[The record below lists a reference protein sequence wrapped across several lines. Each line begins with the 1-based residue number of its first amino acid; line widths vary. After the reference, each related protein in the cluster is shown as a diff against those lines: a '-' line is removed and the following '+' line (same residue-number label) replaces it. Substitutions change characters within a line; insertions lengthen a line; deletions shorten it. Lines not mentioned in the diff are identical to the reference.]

1 MAQKR
6 DLNVNPYYDDFNI
19 DNNFYKVL
27 FKPGYPVQARELT
40 TLQSILQNQVE
51 SFGSYTFKEGTMVI
65 PGNVSYDNQL
75 GAVKLNPSNFNIDIS
90 LYLDKLVGKTIVGSV
105 SGVSAFV
112 QHVEPTFDDPTIY
125 VRYLNSDNNFEDTS
139 FRDGEGLECTESIVY
154 GNTTISA
161 NTQFASCIQL
171 NATSTASAAFVGEG
185 VYFVRGY
192 FVKVYKQTL
201 ILDEYTNT
209 PSYRVG
215 FKVTEEIVN
224 AKDDNSL
231 YDNAKGFSNFAA
243 PGADRLKITL
253 TLTKK
258 ELTDTKDTDFIEVL
272 RLTDGQIKKLQTKTE
287 LNRLGDY
294 IAERTYDESGHY
306 SVRDFDVS
314 LNESLN
320 DGLGND
326 GLFREDQLTD
336 QGAVPSDELMG
347 VKLSPGIAYVYGQ
360 KIDKPS
366 TTIIDVAKPRD
377 TRKIENSAV
386 PFEMGNLLRVNNVSG
401 ALKIKET
408 VELHKVL
415 NGTDGDT
422 STKIGEAR
430 VYTFNLTGDSY
441 TGDSTKW
448 DLYLYD
454 IQTYTVLTTNR
465 TIVSGDNINTS
476 SFIKGSNSSAYGHS
490 VAAVT
495 SGSTITVR
503 QTSGSFTPGDQ
514 VFVDGID
521 TPLTIESVAVY
532 SSRDV
537 KSVTQS
543 GQTGFPSFSANSVLT
558 KVPFNGVTEAVLDGA
573 NNLTVPGGVFL
584 GIKEGDIVRYKV
596 STESDEV
603 YNVVGPNPSGSTV
616 HLDPIDDGVVG
627 VYTGQVASA
636 GTYQVSLGI
645 GEIKNNSS
653 SGLYAK
659 IEDNDISFVD
669 LSSAQLS
676 ISAQITGAETNI
688 SNGTVT
694 LQTTDVAGITSST
707 FETFDDERYSV
718 HYNGGGIG
726 TVTSDTFSHGS
737 QEITL
742 NNLIDGN
749 NNVVNVTLLKSGI
762 SSKVKQ
768 FNRSKVVNIALSKFT
783 KSGTTGNG
791 DINDGLTY
799 NSYYG
804 LRVQDERICLNNPDV
819 SRVLAVLESTDNNA
833 PVLEELVFSSVLN
846 IHDSA
851 VIGENIVGENGAIA
865 RIVATGAVNALK
877 IIYLNGEVF
886 QIGETVTFKES
897 GIKTTIENI
906 TAPKFIDLTSSYIL
920 DAGQK
925 EQYYDYSSIIRTEGS
940 SIPSR
945 QLMIIYDYYTVP
957 SNDDGDVFTILSY
970 DSERFSDDIP
980 SIGPNLVRASDT
992 LDFRPRVSELIT
1004 FTKSP
1009 FDFSARDFGSD
1020 DTPKLIL
1027 KPKESSTIAYE
1038 HYLPRIDKVYLDRM
1052 GGFFVQKGTS
1062 SINPK
1067 EPSNTQPDLMM
1078 EVATINL
1085 PAYLYDVKD
1094 AVITLKDN
1102 RRYTMRDIGRIE
1114 DRVENLEITTS
1125 LSLLELD
1132 TQTLQIRDSEG
1143 FDKFKSGIFV
1153 DDFKNDNLIDL
1164 GISNVDLL
1172 DNSILPVQASNSFNP
1187 VLASAV
1193 EIPENERDEAENYA
1207 LLDPNVQKTGNAVTL
1222 KYDSIDWIEQPLA
1235 TKVQNVNEFHV
1246 VEYVGY
1252 VNIEPKA
1259 DTWLRTIRLPS
1270 VGGTVTRVRG
1280 RGAAVRRVVRSSTV
1294 DVLVASG
1301 AEEFIRQRNIYFD
1314 AANIK
1319 PLTRTYHFLDNNGN
1333 LDFIP
1338 KLLEI
1343 CKTKEGDSGSVGTF
1357 QVGET
1362 VISYDDSGAERGRFR
1377 ICTAN
1382 HKKGAFDNP
1391 TKTYN
1396 INPYIKTE
1404 NLSSIYSESTKVL
1417 NVDVR
1422 SMAEHTQ
1429 GSYWGYVKK
1438 NHKLVGQTSGAVAF
1452 VKDLK
1457 SISDNYGDL
1466 IGSVFIRNPHTA
1478 TPPPERISTGT
1489 KTFKLTTSPTNAT
1502 PLPGSKLISFA
1513 ETTYTATGTWQ
1524 IRQRVTTTTITW
1536 RRYDPIA
1543 QSFTVGQTIQAPSGT
1558 VNPNDVND
1566 DTSGAFLTAVDLFFA
1581 HKPAGDEAVRVEIRT
1596 LELGTP
1602 TLTIVGEPVTLTP
1615 DEVNVSTT
1623 GDTATH
1629 VKFQYPIWLEPGQEY
1644 AVTLVAENTDQYE
1657 VWVAEMGEKTVN
1669 TKTLPDAESVRYTK
1683 QFALGS
1689 LFLSQNGSIWTANQ
1703 YEDMKFKLYKAK
1715 FTANSGTAFYYNPVL
1730 DEGNGYKPTLFENS
1744 LQPISHRGRLG
1755 ITTIEASDGLT
1766 SILVPGRKVAA
1777 SSGEEGFAT
1786 IIGTGSSATGSL
1798 TVTSAGNDYPTGSF
1812 TNIPTTA
1819 LTGQGQ
1825 GLTIDVTTSAG
1836 GVTAVTANTTGNGY
1850 RKGDIVE
1857 ISSGISTGG
1866 GGRFTIDNCEGID
1879 TLYLDLIQGQDDLF
1893 TSSSQLRYYPDNHPT
1908 NPIVGLANTTII
1920 SYAPESGISDGKHI
1934 SVLQY
1939 DHGMYSGLDFVQ
1951 IHGVNGNL
1959 PGEPITSAI
1968 SKDATTGQFIGI
1980 AQTANFANFEG
1991 IPVDGTNLGYV
2002 KIGPEVISYSEVTN
2016 AGLKIQSRGVIG
2028 FEQPHE
2034 KNVLAHKYE
2043 LNGVSLMRINKTHQV
2058 QSIGNFIDYYT
2069 VQVDMSGSTNAL
2081 DRSSSS
2087 TDKPALRFNSSDF
2100 GGGSGI
2106 IASENIQ
2113 FGEVNMDF
2121 GIMNPS
2127 AATEVSGSIRTI
2139 SGRSVDGNEVPF
2151 VDQGFEPVELGTTTQ
2166 LSTLRMVGSKVNEDA
2181 KLGGMPRNKSLT
2193 MALQL
2198 STKDPNL
2205 SPMIFTDLSSVSLTS
2220 SRLNNPVADYS
2231 TNADIKTEGFDP
2243 HRAIYVSNPINLKQ
2257 QANSLKVIL
2266 DAYRDATADFRV
2278 MYSLIRADSD
2288 GVPQQYELFP
2298 GYDNLEV
2305 FDQAGFGVVD
2315 SSKNSGR
2322 PDTFVRSSLRNEF
2335 LEYEFTADNLDLF
2348 DGFVIKIVMSGTS
2361 QANPPRIRNLRAI
2374 ATR

>member
-51 SFGSYTFKEGTMVI
+51 TFGSYTFKEGTMVI
-65 PGNVSYDNQL
+65 PGNVSYDNQF
-75 GAVKLNPSNFNIDIS
+75 ASVKLNASNFNIDIS
-90 LYLDKLVGKTIVGSV
+90 LYLDKLVGKTIVGSI
-105 SGVSAFV
+105 SGVSAYV
-112 QHVEPTFDDPTIY
+112 QHIEPTFDDPTIY

-139 FRDGEGLECTESIVY
+139 FRDGEGLQCTESIVY

-161 NTQFASCIQL
+161 NTQFASCIPL
-171 NATSTASAAFVGEG
+171 NATSIASAAFVGEG

-201 ILDEYTNT
+201 ILDEYANT

-215 FKVTEEIVN
+215 FRVTEEIVN
-224 AKDDNSL
+224 AKDDVSL

-258 ELTDTKDTDFIEVL
+258 ELTDTEDTDFIEVL

-306 SVRDFDVS
+306 SIRDFDVS

-320 DGLGND
+320 NGLGNN
-326 GLFREDQLTD
+326 GLFREGQLTD
-336 QGAVPSDELMG
+336 QGSVPSDELMG

-360 KIDKPS
+360 KIDKPG
-366 TTIIDVAKPRD
+366 TTIIDVEKPRD

-386 PFEMGNLLRVNNVSG
+386 PFEMGNLLRVNAVSG
-401 ALKIKET
+401 APKIKSD

-415 NGTDGDT
+415 NGTHGDS
-422 STKIGEAR
+422 STKIGDAR

-465 TIVSGDNINTS
+465 TIVSADNINLS
-476 SFIKGSNSSAYGHS
+476 SFIKGKNSGAYGHS

-495 SGSTITVR
+495 SGNTITVR
-503 QTSGSFTPGDQ
+503 QTSGSFSPGEQ
-514 VFVDGID
+514 VFIDGID
-521 TPLTIESVAVY
+521 TPLSVESIVVY
-532 SSRDV
+532 SSRDI

-543 GQTGFPSFSANSVLT
+543 EAGFPNFSANSVLT
-558 KVPFNGVTEAVLDGA
+558 KIPFNGVTEAILDGS
-573 NNLTVPGGVFL
+573 NNLTIPGGIFT

-596 STESDEV
+596 SGESDEV
-603 YNVVGPNPSGSTV
+603 YNVVGPHPSASTI
-616 HLDPIDDGVVG
+616 HLDPINTGVVG
-627 VYTGQVASA
+627 VYTGQVGSA
-636 GTYQVSLGI
+636 GTYRVSLGV

-659 IEDNDISFVD
+659 IEDDDISFVD

-676 ISAQITGAETNI
+676 ISAQITGSEANI
-688 SNGTVT
+688 SGGTVT
-694 LQTTDVAGITSST
+694 VQTTDVTGISSSI

-737 QEITL
+737 QEISIGNL
-742 NNLIDGN
+742 NDGTD
-749 NNVVNVTLLKSGI
+749 NVINVTLLKNSI
-762 SSKVKQ
+762 SSKIKQ
-768 FNRSKVVNIALSKFT
+768 FNRSHVVNIDRSKFS

-791 DINDGLTY
+791 NINDGLTY

-819 SRVLAVLESTDNNA
+819 TKVLAVLESTDSNA
-833 PVLEELVFSSVLN
+833 PVLEELVFSGTLN
-846 IHDSA
+846 IHASA
-851 VIGENIVGENGAIA
+851 IVGENIVGENGAIG
-865 RIVATGAVNALK
+865 RIVATGAANALK

-906 TAPKFIDLTSSYIL
+906 TPPKFINLTTSFVF

-925 EQYYDYSSIIRTEGS
+925 EQYSDYSSILRTEGS
-940 SIPSR
+940 SVPSR

-957 SNDDGDVFTILSY
+957 SNDNGDVFTILSY
-970 DSERFSDDIP
+970 DSERFSEDIP
-980 SIGPNLVRASDT
+980 EIGQSAIRASDT
-992 LDFRPRVSELIT
+992 LDFRPRVSELT
-1004 FTKSP
+1004 SFTKSP
-1009 FDFSARDFGSD
+1009 FDFSAREFGSD

-1027 KPKESSTIAYE
+1027 KPKESSAITYE
-1038 HYLPRIDKVYLDRM
+1038 HYLPRIDKVYLDRL
-1052 GGFFVQKGTS
+1052 GEFFVQKGVS
-1062 SINPK
+1062 SIDPK

-1085 PAYLYDVKD
+1085 PAYLYDTRD
-1094 AVITLKDN
+1094 AVIELKDN

-1114 DRVENLEITTS
+1114 DRVENLEETTS

-1143 FDKFKSGIFV
+1143 FDKFKSGVFV
-1153 DDFKNDNLIDL
+1153 DDFKNNDLIDL
-1164 GISNVDLL
+1164 SISNVDIL
-1172 DNSILPVQASNSFNP
+1172 DNSLLPVQASNSFNP

-1193 EIPENERDEAENYA
+1193 EIPENERDETENYA

-1222 KYDSIDWIEQPLA
+1222 KYDSVDWIEQPLA

-1252 VNIEPKA
+1252 VSIEPKA
-1259 DTWLRTIRLPS
+1259 DTWVRVIRLPGVS
-1270 VGGTVTRVRG
+1270 GTRTRTSG
-1280 RGAAVRRVVRSSTV
+1280 RGAVIRRVVRTRTV
-1294 DVLVASG
+1294 DQVVGTG
-1301 AEEFIRQRNIYFD
+1301 AEQFMRQRNIYFD

-1343 CKTKEGDSGSVGTF
+1343 CKTKEGDPGSVGTF

-1377 ICTAN
+1377 ICTGN
-1382 HKKGAFDNP
+1382 HKKGAFNNP

-1422 SMAEHTQ
+1422 SMAAHSQ

-1452 VKDLK
+1452 IKDLR

-1466 IGSVFIRNPHTA
+1466 IGSVFIRNPHTP

-1489 KTFKLTTSPTNAT
+1489 KAFKLTTSPTNAT
-1502 PLPGSKLISFA
+1502 PLPGSKLISSA

-1524 IRQRVTTTTITW
+1524 MRRTVTTTTIIW

-1581 HKPAGDEAVRVEIRT
+1581 HKPEGDEAVRVEIRT

-1602 TLTIVGEPVTLTP
+1602 TLSIVGEPVTLTP
-1615 DEVNVSTT
+1615 EEVNVSRT
-1623 GDTATH
+1623 GETPTH

-1669 TKTLPDAESVRYTK
+1669 TKSLPNAEAVRYTK

-1744 LQPISHRGRLG
+1744 LQPISHGGRLG
-1755 ITTIEASDGLT
+1755 ITTIEASDGLI
-1766 SILVPGRKVAA
+1766 SVLSEGRKIAA
-1777 SSGEEGFAT
+1777 TSGQEGFAT
-1786 IIGTGSSATGSL
+1786 IIGTGSSVTGSL
-1798 TVTSAGNDYPTGSF
+1798 TVTSAGNDYPANGTFSNV
-1812 TNIPTTA
+1812 TTTA

-1825 GLTIDVTTSAG
+1825 GLTIDVTIHPNGRVNTVA
-1836 GVTAVTANTTGNGY
+1836 ANASGNGY
-1850 RKGDIVE
+1850 RKGDIVQ
-1857 ISSGISTGG
+1857 IASGISTGG

-1879 TLYLDLIQGQDDLF
+1879 TLYLDLIQGQNDLF
-1893 TSSSQLRYYPDNHPT
+1893 TPSTQLRYYDNT
-1908 NPIVGLANTTII
+1908 ATIVGLANTTIN
-1920 SYAPESGISDGKHI
+1920 SYVSGTGVNDGKHI

-1939 DHGMYSGLDFVQ
+1939 DHGMYSGLDFVE
-1951 IHGVNGNL
+1951 IDGVEGNL

-2028 FEQPHE
+2028 FEQPHDS
-2034 KNVLAHKYE
+2034 NVLAHKYE

-2058 QSIGNFIDYYT
+2058 QSTENTIDDYT
-2069 VQVDMSGSTNAL
+2069 IQVDMGSSTNAI
-2081 DRSSSS
+2081 DRTSSSAG
-2087 TDKPALRFNSSDF
+2087 KPALRFNSSDF
-2100 GGGSGI
+2100 GGGSSI

-2113 FGEVNMDF
+2113 FGEIEMDF
-2121 GIMNPS
+2121 GILNPS
-2127 AATEVSGSIRTI
+2127 AATEVSGSIRTV
-2139 SGRSVDGNEVPF
+2139 SGRSVDGNEVAF

-2166 LSTLRMVGSKVNEDA
+2166 LSSLRMVGSKVNEDA
-2181 KLGGMPRNKSLT
+2181 KLSGMPRNKSLT
-2193 MALQL
+2193 MALRL
-2198 STKDPNL
+2198 ATKDQNL

-2220 SRLNNPVADYS
+2220 SRLNSPVADYS
-2231 TNADIKTEGFDP
+2231 TNADVKSVDFDP
-2243 HRAIYVSNPINLKQ
+2243 HRTIYVSNPINLTQ
-2257 QANSLKVIL
+2257 QADSLKVIL
-2266 DAYRDATADFRV
+2266 DAYRHDTADFRV
-2278 MYSLIRADSD
+2278 LYSLIRADSD

-2298 GYDNLEV
+2298 GYDNLEI
-2305 FDQAGFGVVD
+2305 FDQAGFGVID

-2322 PDTFVRSSLRNEF
+2322 PDTAVRSSLRDEF
-2335 LEYEFTADNLDLF
+2335 LEYEFTANDLDLF
-2348 DGFVIKIVMSGTS
+2348 DGFIIKIVMSGTS
-2361 QANPPRIRNLRAI
+2361 QATPPRIKNLRAI

>member
-6 DLNVNPYYDDFNI
+6 DLNVNPYYDDFSI

-65 PGNVSYDNQL
+65 PGNVSYDNQFSS
-75 GAVKLNPSNFNIDIS
+75 VKLNASNFNIDIS
-90 LYLDKLVGKTIVGSV
+90 LYLDKLVGKTIVGST
-105 SGVSAFV
+105 SGVSAYV

-139 FRDGEGLECTESIVY
+139 FRDGEGLQCTESIVY

-171 NATSTASAAFVGEG
+171 NATSIASAAFVGEG

-201 ILDEYTNT
+201 ILDEYANT

-215 FKVTEEIVN
+215 FRVTEEIVN

-258 ELTDTKDTDFIEVL
+258 ELTDKDDTDFIEVL
-272 RLTDGQIKKLQTKTE
+272 RLTDGQIKKLQTKTQ

-294 IAERTYDESGHY
+294 IAERTYEESGHY

-326 GLFREDQLTD
+326 GLFRENQLTD

-347 VKLSPGIAYVYGQ
+347 VKLSPGTAYVYGQ
-360 KIDKPS
+360 RVDKPG
-366 TTIIDVAKPRD
+366 TTIIDVEKPRD
-377 TRKIENSAV
+377 TRKVTNSAV
-386 PFEMGNLLRVNNVSG
+386 PFEMGNLLRVNTVSG
-401 ALKIKET
+401 APKIKEE
-408 VELHKVL
+408 VQLHSVL
-415 NGTDGDT
+415 NGTNNNNV
-422 STKIGEAR
+422 IGNAR

-454 IQTYTVLTTNR
+454 VQTYTVLTTNR
-465 TIVSGDNINTS
+465 TIVSGDNIGAS
-476 SFIKGSNSSAYGHS
+476 SFIKGKNSGAYGYS

-495 SGSTITVR
+495 SGSTITIR
-503 QTSGSFTPGDQ
+503 QTSGSFAPGEQ
-514 VFVDGID
+514 VFIDGID
-521 TPLTIESVAVY
+521 VPLSVESIRVY
-532 SSRDV
+532 SSKDV
-537 KSVTQS
+537 KSVTQT
-543 GQTGFPSFSANSVLT
+543 GQAGFPDFSANSVLT
-558 KVPFNGVTEAVLDGA
+558 KLPLNGVTEAILDGSG
-573 NNLTVPGGVFL
+573 NLTVPGGVFT
-584 GIKEGDIVRYKV
+584 GIKEGDIIRYKV
-596 STESDEV
+596 SGQSDEV
-603 YNVVGPNPSGSTV
+603 YNAVGPNPTATTIPLV
-616 HLDPIDDGVVG
+616 DITTDVAG
-627 VYTGQVASA
+627 VYHGDVAIA
-636 GTYQVSLGI
+636 GTYQVSLGV

-659 IEDNDISFVD
+659 IEDDDISFVD
-669 LSSAQLS
+669 LSTAQLS
-676 ISAQITGAETNI
+676 ISAQITGADTNI
-688 SNGTVT
+688 SGGSVT
-694 LQTTDVAGITSST
+694 LQTTDVTGITSSV

-726 TVTSDTFSHGS
+726 TVTSDTFTHGN
-737 QEITL
+737 QEISL
-742 NNLIDGN
+742 GNLTDGN
-749 NNVVNVTLLKSGI
+749 NNVINVTLLKSGI

-768 FNRSKVVNIALSKFT
+768 FTRSKVVNITRSKFT
-783 KSGTTGNG
+783 KSGTTGDG

-804 LRVQDERICLNNPDV
+804 VRVQDERICLNNPDV
-819 SRVLAVLESTDNNA
+819 SRVLAVLESTDSNA
-833 PVLEELVFSSVLN
+833 PVLEELVFSATLG

-865 RIVATGAVNALK
+865 RIVATGASNALK
-877 IIYLNGEVF
+877 IIYLNDEVL

-897 GIKTTIENI
+897 GIKTTVENI
-906 TAPKFIDLTSSYIL
+906 TAPKFINLTKSFTL
-920 DAGQK
+920 DGGQR
-925 EQYYDYSSIIRTEGS
+925 EQYYDYSSIVRSEGS

-945 QLMIIYDYYTVP
+945 QLMVIYDYYNVP
-957 SNDDGDVFTILSY
+957 SSDDGDIFTVLSY
-970 DSERFSDDIP
+970 DSERFSEDIP
-980 SIGPNLVRASDT
+980 EIGPNAVRASDT
-992 LDFRPRVSELIT
+992 LDFRPRVSEFT
-1004 FTKSP
+1004 NFTKSP
-1009 FDFSARDFGSD
+1009 FDFSARDFGSNN
-1020 DTPKLIL
+1020 TPKLIL
-1027 KPKESSTIAYE
+1027 KPRESSAITYE
-1038 HYLPRIDKVYLDRM
+1038 HYLSRIDKVYLDRL
-1052 GGFFVQKGTS
+1052 GGFFVQKGVS
-1062 SINPK
+1062 SINPQ

-1085 PAYLYDVKD
+1085 PAYLYNTRD

-1114 DRVENLEITTS
+1114 DRVENLEETTS

-1153 DDFKNDNLIDL
+1153 DDFKNNNL
-1164 GISNVDLL
+1164 VDLSVSNADIL
-1172 DNSILPVQASNSFNP
+1172 DNTLMPVRASNSINP
-1187 VLASAV
+1187 VLAPAV
-1193 EIPENERDEAENYA
+1193 EIAENQLDETQNYA
-1207 LLDPNVQKTGNAVTL
+1207 LLDSNVQKTGNAVTL

-1246 VEYVGY
+1246 VEYIGY
-1252 VNIEPKA
+1252 VNITPKA
-1259 DTWLRTIRLPS
+1259 DSWVRVIRLPS
-1270 VGGTVTRVRG
+1270 ATQFGGVRG
-1280 RGAAVRRVVRSSTV
+1280 GGGGRRTRWWWSSRTV
-1294 DVLVASG
+1294 DQLVSSG
-1301 AEEFIRQRNIYFD
+1301 AEQYMRQRNIYFD

-1333 LDFIP
+1333 LDFVP

-1362 VISYDDSGAERGRFR
+1362 VISYDASGTERGRFR
-1377 ICTAN
+1377 VCTAN
-1382 HKKGAFDNP
+1382 HKKGAFNDP

-1404 NLSSIYSESTKVL
+1404 NLSSSYSESTKVL

-1422 SMAEHTQ
+1422 SMATHSQ
-1429 GSYWGYVKK
+1429 GNYWGYVKK

-1452 VKDLK
+1452 VKDLR

-1466 IGSVFIRNPHTA
+1466 IGSLFIRNPHTE

-1489 KTFKLTTSPTNAT
+1489 KSFKLTTSPTNAT
-1502 PLPGSKLISFA
+1502 PLPGSKLISYA

-1524 IRQRVTTTTITW
+1524 QRRFVTINTLNW

-1543 QSFTVGQTIQAPSGT
+1543 QSFTVGQTIQAPSGV
-1558 VNPNDVND
+1558 VNPNEVND

-1581 HKPAGDEAVRVEIRT
+1581 HKPAGDESVRVEIRT

-1602 TLTIVGEPVTLTP
+1602 TLTIVGEPVTLSP

-1623 GDTATH
+1623 GEAATH
-1629 VKFQYPIWLEPGQEY
+1629 VKFEYPIWLEPGQEY

-1715 FTANSGTAFYYNPVL
+1715 FTASSGTAFYYNPVL
-1730 DEGNGYKPTLFENS
+1730 DEGNGYKPTLNENS
-1744 LQPISHRGRLG
+1744 LQPLSHTGRLG
-1755 ITTIEASDGLT
+1755 ITTIASSDGLT
-1766 SILVPGRKVAA
+1766 SFLTAGRKIAA

-1786 IIGTGSSATGSL
+1786 ITGTGSSVTGSL
-1798 TVTSAGNDYPTGSF
+1798 TVTSAGSDYPTGSF
-1812 TNIPTTA
+1812 VNIPTTA

-1850 RKGDIVE
+1850 RKGDIVQ

-1866 GGRFTIDNCEGID
+1866 GGRFTVDNCEGID
-1879 TLYLDLIQGQDDLF
+1879 TLYLDLIQGQNDLF
-1893 TSSSQLRYYPDNHPT
+1893 TESSQLRYYPDNYPT
-1908 NPIVGLANTTII
+1908 NPIVGLANTTIN
-1920 SYAPESGISDGKHI
+1920 SYSAGTGADDGKHI
-1934 SVLQY
+1934 VVNQY
-1939 DHGMYSGLDFVQ
+1939 DHGMYSDLNSVE
-1951 IHGVNGNL
+1951 ISGVKGNL

-1968 SKDATTGQFIGI
+1968 SKDATTGEFIGI

-2002 KIGPEVISYSEVTN
+2002 QIGPEVISYSEVTN
-2016 AGLKIQSRGVIG
+2016 AGLKIQNRGVIG

-2043 LNGVSLMRINKTHQV
+2043 LNGVSLIRINKTHQV
-2058 QSIGNFIDYYT
+2058 QSTENSIDTYT
-2069 VQVDMSGSTNAL
+2069 IQIDMGSSTNAI
-2081 DRSSSS
+2081 DRTSS
-2087 TDKPALRFNSSDF
+2087 TSGKPALRFNSSDF
-2100 GGGSGI
+2100 GGGSNI
-2106 IASENIQ
+2106 VTSENIQ
-2113 FGEVNMDF
+2113 FGEVDMDF
-2121 GIMNPS
+2121 GILNPS
-2127 AATEVSGSIRTI
+2127 ASTEVSGSIRTV
-2139 SGRSVDGNEVPF
+2139 SGRSVDGNEVAF

-2166 LSTLRMVGSKVNEDA
+2166 LSSLRMVGSKVNEDA

-2193 MALQL
+2193 MALKL
-2198 STKDPNL
+2198 STSDQNL
-2205 SPMIFTDLSSVSLTS
+2205 SPMIFTDLSSVTLTG

-2231 TNADIKTEGFDP
+2231 TNADVKSPDFDP
-2243 HRAIYVSNPINLKQ
+2243 HRTIYVSNPINLQ
-2257 QANSLKVIL
+2257 QPADSLKVIL
-2266 DAYRDATADFRV
+2266 DAYRHDTADFRV
-2278 MYSLIRADSD
+2278 LYSLIRSDSD
-2288 GVPQQYELFP
+2288 GIPQQYELFP
-2298 GYDNLEV
+2298 GYDNLEI
-2305 FDQAGFGVVD
+2305 FDQAGFGVID

-2335 LEYEFTADNLDLF
+2335 LEYEFTANNLELF
-2348 DGFVIKIVMSGTS
+2348 DGFIIKIVMSGTS